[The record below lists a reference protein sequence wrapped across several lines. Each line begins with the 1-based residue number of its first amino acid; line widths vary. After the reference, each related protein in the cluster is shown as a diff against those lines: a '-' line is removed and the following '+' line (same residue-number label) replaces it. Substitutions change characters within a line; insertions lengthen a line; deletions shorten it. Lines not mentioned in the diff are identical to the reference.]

1 VDVTMQAA
9 TTVKDTPVERMRLL
23 PIDWLRGLVMVLMTV
38 DHASD
43 AFNGG
48 RLFGDSTLF
57 YRPGSPLPPDQF
69 FTRWISHLC
78 APTFVFLAGFVLLLS
93 VERRRRDGQPEGSIT
108 RFIVTRGLI
117 IAALDP
123 LWMVWVFG
131 TPSQPVLQV
140 LYAIGMSFVALAFLR
155 RLPPLVLGAIGL
167 ALCVVDEPLAASLAN
182 SGPVV
187 GALLRLLLVPGYVG
201 PFLVGYPLIPWLAI
215 MLLGWAAADIAR
227 REPERFRR
235 WPVVG
240 GLGAL
245 VVFGVVRGLN
255 GFGNAGL
262 LRGDGS
268 IIQWLHTSKY
278 PPSLAYTAC
287 ELGLAWLLLAALS
300 SAPLPRWIAAVLTP
314 LGQNAFFF
322 YLLHVHLLVGAA
334 WLLGLHHKAG
344 LGATYLSAAI
354 VIAVLLP
361 ACRAYGRYKRA
372 HPNRWAQ
379 YI

>member
-1 VDVTMQAA
+1 MDVTMEAA
-9 TTVKDTPVERMRLL
+9 PTAKATPFERTRLL

-38 DHASD
+38 DHASG

-57 YRPGSPLPPDQF
+57 YRAGTPLPADQF
-69 FTRWISHLC
+69 FTRWMTHLC

-93 VERRRRDGQPEGSIT
+93 VERRRSRGQSEGTIT
-108 RFIVTRGLI
+108 RFIVTRGLL

-131 TPSQPVLQV
+131 SPRQPVLQV

-155 RLPPLVLGAIGL
+155 QLPPLLLGAIGL
-167 ALCVVDEPLAASLAN
+167 VLCVVDEPLAASLAN
-182 SGPVV
+182 SGPAV
-187 GALLRLLLVPGYVG
+187 GAVLRLLLVPGTVG

-215 MLLGWAAADIAR
+215 MLLGWAAGDIAR
-227 REPERFRR
+227 REPEHFRR
-235 WPVVG
+235 WLVLA
-240 GLGAL
+240 GLAAL
-245 VVFGVVRGLN
+245 VVFVVVRDLN

-262 LRGDGS
+262 LREDGS
-268 IIQWLHTSKY
+268 IVQWLHTSKY
-278 PPSLAYTAC
+278 PPSLAYTSC
-287 ELGLAWLLLAALS
+287 ELGLAWLLLAAFS
-300 SAPLPRWIAAVLTP
+300 SGPIPRWPASVLTP

-322 YLLHVHLLVGAA
+322 YLLHVHLLEGAA
-334 WLLGLHHKAG
+334 ELFGLHHKAG
-344 LGATYLSAAI
+344 LGATYLSAA
-354 VIAVLLP
+354 VAIAVLLP

-372 HPNRWAQ
+372 HPNSWAQ

>member
-1 VDVTMQAA
+1 MDVTMPAA
-9 TTVKDTPVERMRLL
+9 STAKAIPAERTRLL

-38 DHASD
+38 DHASG

-57 YRPGSPLPPDQF
+57 YRTGSPLPADQF
-69 FTRWISHLC
+69 FTRWMTHLC

-93 VERRRRDGQPEGSIT
+93 VERRRSQGQSEGSIT
-108 RFIVTRGLI
+108 RFIVTRGLL

-123 LWMVWVFG
+123 LWMMWVFG
-131 TPSQPVLQV
+131 SPRQPVLQV

-155 RLPPLVLGAIGL
+155 RLPPLLLGAIGL
-167 ALCVVDEPLAASLAN
+167 VLCVVDEPLAASLAN

-187 GALLRLLLVPGYVG
+187 GGALRLLLVPGIVG

-227 REPERFRR
+227 REPQHFRR
-235 WPVVG
+235 WLVLA

-245 VVFGVVRGLN
+245 VVFAVVRGLN
-255 GFGNAGL
+255 GFGNSGL
-262 LRGDGS
+262 LREDGS
-268 IIQWLHTSKY
+268 IVQWLHTSKY
-278 PPSLAYTAC
+278 PPSLAYTSC
-287 ELGLAWLLLAALS
+287 ELGLAWLLLAAFS
-300 SAPLPRWIAAVLTP
+300 SAPIPSWAASVLTP

-322 YLLHVHLLVGAA
+322 YLLHVHLLEGAA
-334 WLLGLHHKAG
+334 ELLGLHHKAG
-344 LGATYLSAAI
+344 LGATYLSAAV

-372 HPNRWAQ
+372 HPNSWAK

>member
-1 VDVTMQAA
+1 MDVTMQAA
-9 TTVKDTPVERMRLL
+9 PTVKAFPVERTRLL
-23 PIDWLRGLVMVLMTV
+23 SIDWLRGLVMVLMTV
-38 DHASD
+38 DHASE

-93 VERRRRDGQPEGSIT
+93 VERRRREGQSEGSIT
-108 RFIVTRGLI
+108 RFIVTRGLL

-131 TPSQPVLQV
+131 SPSQPVLQV

-167 ALCVVDEPLAASLAN
+167 LLCLVDEPLAASLAHG
-182 SGPVV
+182 GPVV
-187 GALLRLLLVPGYVG
+187 GALLRLLLIPGTVG
-201 PFLVGYPLIPWLAI
+201 PFLVGYPLVPWLAI
-215 MLLGWAAADIAR
+215 MLLGWAAADLAR
-227 REPERFRR
+227 RKPERFRR
-235 WPVVG
+235 WLVLG

-245 VVFGVVRGLN
+245 VVFAVVRGLN

-262 LRGDGS
+262 LREDGS
-268 IIQWLHTSKY
+268 IVQWLHTSKY
-278 PPSLAYTAC
+278 PPSLAFTAC
-287 ELGLAWLLLAALS
+287 ELGLAWLLLAAFS
-300 SAPLPRWIAAVLTP
+300 SAPLPRWAASVLTP

-354 VIAVLLP
+354 AIAVLLP
-361 ACRAYGRYKRA
+361 ACRAYGRYKRS
-372 HPNRWAQ
+372 HPNSLAQ